1 MASTRRIGTE
11 GSKTRALLLDATER
25 LMLDEGYGGVSSR
38 RVAAVAGV
46 KPALVH
52 YYFPTM
58 DDLFLAVFQRGAER
72 NLARFTRAA
81 QSDRPLRALWKANK
95 DPRGGVLVME
105 FSALSRHRKVVRK
118 AIAEYAE
125 RFRQLQMEVVQRVLD
140 ERGIDTPGV
149 TAEAIVVLMTGLGVS
164 LVLERELGLA
174 TGHREANALV
184 EVLLDEYEPLETAAR
199 ARA

>member
-11 GSKTRALLLDATER
+11 SSKTRALLLDATER

-58 DDLFLAVFQRGAER
+58 DDLFLAVFKRGAER

-95 DPRGGVLVME
+95 DPRGSVLVME
-105 FSALSRHRKVVRK
+105 FSALSRHRKVVRA

-125 RFRQLQMEVVQRVLD
+125 RFRQLQLDAVRRVLD
-140 ERGIDTPGV
+140 EHGIEAPGV
-149 TAEAIVVLMTGLGVS
+149 TAEAIVLLMTGLAVS
-164 LVLERELGLA
+164 LVLEREIGLS
-174 TGHREANALV
+174 TGHREANDLV
-184 EVLLDEYEPLETAAR
+184 EELLEQYEPAEVSAR
-199 ARA
+199 AK